1 MKGGADH
8 IEDVI
13 RAVHPDTC
21 TLDTHKSEIR
31 VKSTVSDGIKSKNTF
46 GIKCFWKL
54 LILHFPLHKTMT
66 INTITSRN
74 TKIIPKPINRVNIA
88 ILLSPRNIL

>member
-13 RAVHPDTC
+13 RAGHPDTC

-46 GIKCFWKL
+46 VSSVL
-54 LILHFPLHKTMT
+54 ETPY
-66 INTITSRN
+66 
-74 TKIIPKPINRVNIA
+74 IA
-88 ILLSPRNIL
+88 LSSL